1 MTSSSHST
9 PENQF
14 GGQHTYL
21 LRALRLLQLILK
33 VCLEL
38 WYVIAVKHKHV
49 LCLGNWSDGLREILA
64 SCYHHHGLDPETYV
78 FKDPEDNLRERSFLP
93 EELRPHPPPPNSPA
107 SRLMPYHRGKRLRSE
122 GDELEDDDREN
133 LENQRKRQKG
143 YDPFSDEPTP
153 LAVRR
158 KRRK

>member
-9 PENQF
+9 PGNQF

-38 WYVIAVKHKHV
+38 WYVIAVKHKHF

-64 SCYHHHGLDPETYV
+64 SCYHHHGLDPETYI
-78 FKDPEDNLRERSFLP
+78 FKDNSRERSFLP
-93 EELRPHPPPPNSPA
+93 KELRPHPLPNSPA
-107 SRLMPYHRGKRLRSE
+107 SWLLPYPQGKRLWSD
-122 GDELEDDDREN
+122 GDELEDDDRED

-143 YDPFSDEPTP
+143 YDPFSDEPTS
-153 LAVRR
+153 LAVGR
-158 KRRK
+158 KKRM